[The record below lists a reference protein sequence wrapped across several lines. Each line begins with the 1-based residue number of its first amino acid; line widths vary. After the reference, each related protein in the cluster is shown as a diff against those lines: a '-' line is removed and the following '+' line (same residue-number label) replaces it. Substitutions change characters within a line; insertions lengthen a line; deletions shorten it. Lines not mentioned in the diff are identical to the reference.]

1 VGTQHLVTLSH
12 GYMLTLT
19 CKRLFQSSDD
29 DRANL
34 LVRMD
39 QEQRLVQF
47 CELEERSTR
56 ERFWA
61 VERLKSDAGMFS
73 YLSNAVVEEDVD
85 IAWT

>member
-1 VGTQHLVTLSH
+1 VGTKHLVTLSH

-29 DRANL
+29 DRAGL

-39 QEQRLVQF
+39 PEQRLVQF

-61 VERLKSDAGMFS
+61 VERLNSQERRGYVLIFVKCGGWWRT
-73 YLSNAVVEEDVD
+73 
-85 IAWT
+85 WT